1 MSMLEE
7 ITQRMD
13 RWDQE
18 RAGVKETFAVVES
31 GDARASLTIHDRRGE
46 PLVEDPEVRNG
57 TNVPQRPDI
66 FSLQEREML
75 KKVGSSSW

>member
-31 GDARASLTIHDRRGE
+31 GDARASLTIHNRRRE
-46 PLVEDPEVRNG
+46 PLVEDSEVRKG
-57 TNVPQRPDI
+57 TNVPQCPDI
-66 FSLQEREML
+66 FSLRERGTL
-75 KKVGSSSW
+75 KKVESFSW